1 MNSIN
6 IVSIIIYCYKS
17 VIYHILYKVILLRW
31 GIGDAQSPA
40 LPSLLNQYLL
50 ISTL

>member
-1 MNSIN
+1 MDSIN

-17 VIYHILYKVILLRW
+17 VIYHILYKVILLKWRMEN
-31 GIGDAQSPA
+31 AQSPA
-40 LPSLLNQYLL
+40 LPLLLNQYLL